1 MCTAAVWRWTVVIKI
16 RLLRKTLCPT
26 DRQSQAHAYT
36 TLGLGPVVHT
46 CTVQRHASTCCSR
59 SASCGAVTELEVED
73 AVARLCPRPFHRPG
87 AVTGGF
93 TAAKMYLMPTLVD
106 VWRCR
111 SRGIA
116 VRSRSRPSCIAGLVY
131 ACKVA
136 QCVSVWVA
144 KHKVAVRV
152 LRECWTVRHAPRTLL
167 SRTVRRA
174 SMPSASVELQ
184 AIGSIV

>member
-1 MCTAAVWRWTVVIKI
+1 M
-16 RLLRKTLCPT
+16 
-26 DRQSQAHAYT
+26 
-36 TLGLGPVVHT
+36 
-46 CTVQRHASTCCSR
+46 
-59 SASCGAVTELEVED
+59 
-73 AVARLCPRPFHRPG
+73 
-87 AVTGGF
+87 
-93 TAAKMYLMPTLVD
+93 
-106 VWRCR
+106 
-111 SRGIA
+111 
-116 VRSRSRPSCIAGLVY
+116 Y

-152 LRECWTVRHAPRTLL
+152 PRECWTVRHAPRTLL